1 MAENEHERPEREP
14 AIQVIVLG
22 SGGGP
27 LESNVTATLIRS
39 VSAGW
44 GRASMSALDAG
55 VHMAAITRILE
66 ETQPQGLGVEVD
78 LPHVLQ
84 VGPFK
89 GMEIRSA
96 SPSANAAHIVRHCID
111 TVLITHPHLDHIS
124 AFVINTAGFQP
135 TRAKRLA
142 GLPSTISAFKT
153 HIFNNV
159 IWPNL
164 SDENN
169 GAGLVT
175 YMRLVEGGSPA
186 LGEGEG
192 KGYVEISDGLTV
204 KVLAVSHGHCIEKHA
219 HRGSSSSS
227 RLGSMDGS
235 SMMMGRPQVP
245 GSNAAAGP
253 SSLFRSSL
261 THSSP
266 GGHSEREHVCVYDSS
281 AYFIRDAPTGREVL
295 MFGDVEPDAISLSP
309 RNLMVWQE
317 AAPRIARGDLAA
329 IFIECSYDDS
339 QTDDRLFGHLTPRY
353 VMQELRVLAAEV
365 ELAAKSST
373 AAYTS
378 KLESYTK
385 KRKRELEDAVRR
397 ANNSRFI
404 PVPRSTAS
412 TPAPAPVTTSNLLAR
427 GDDPPLSPKSTRP
440 LKVDTPSSLSN
451 AGSDYGF
458 DTPHIATPTA
468 EMSLRDFSDGPLAHH
483 SSANGSSPAQS
494 QHNLHQMSH
503 MHMLPTSGG
512 APAIPEPK
520 SPNAL
525 KGVKVVIIHVKERLN
540 DEEPAGGRILREL
553 REHEADAQTGAEFV
567 VSHIGQSFYF

>member
-1 MAENEHERPEREP
+1 MAAVEADSVEQAP
-14 AIQVIVLG
+14 ALQVIILG

-27 LESNVTATLIRS
+27 IESNVTATLIRS

-66 ETQPQGLGVEVD
+66 ETQPHGLGTDVK

-84 VGPFK
+84 DGPFK
-89 GMEIRSA
+89 GMEVRSA
-96 SPSANAAHIVRHCID
+96 SAVTNAAHIVRHCID

-186 LGEGEG
+186 LGEGDG
-192 KGYVEISDGLTV
+192 KGYVEISEGLTV
-204 KVLAVSHGHCIEKHA
+204 KVLAVSHGHCIERHA
-219 HRGSSSSS
+219 HRGSSASS

-235 SMMMGRPQVP
+235 SMILGSRQIP

-253 SSLFRSSL
+253 ASLFRSSL

-266 GGHSEREHVCVYDSS
+266 GGHQDREHVCVYDSS

-295 MFGDVEPDAISLSP
+295 MFGDVEPDSVSLSP

-329 IFIECSYDDS
+329 IFIECSFDDS

-353 VMQELRVLAAEV
+353 VMQELKVLAAEV

-373 AAYTS
+373 TSYKS

-397 ANNSRFI
+397 ANRFM
-404 PVPRSTAS
+404 PRSTVS
-412 TPAPAPVTTSNLLAR
+412 TPVPTPIITSGILAR

-440 LKVDTPSSLSN
+440 LKVDTPSSMSN

-458 DTPHIATPTA
+458 DTPHISTPTA
-468 EMSLRDFSDGPLAHH
+468 EMSLRDLENPASASTNGP
-483 SSANGSSPAQS
+483 SPATTG
-494 QHNLHQMSH
+494 QHQLGV
-503 MHMLPTSGG
+503 GG
-512 APAIPEPK
+512 GNTPIPEPR
-520 SPNAL
+520 SLNAL
-525 KGVKVVIIHVKERLN
+525 KGVKVVIIHVKERLT
-540 DEEPAGGRILREL
+540 DDEPAGDRILREL
-553 REHEADAQTGAEFV
+553 QEHEAEAQTGAEFV
-567 VSHIGQSFYF
+567 VSHSGQSFYI

>member
-1 MAENEHERPEREP
+1 MAENDPARPDRGP

-66 ETQPQGLGVEVD
+66 ETQPRGLGAEIK

-84 VGPFK
+84 DGPFK
-89 GMEIRSA
+89 GLEIRSA
-96 SPSANAAHIVRHCID
+96 SPAANAAHIVRHCID

-219 HRGSSSSS
+219 HRGSSASS

-235 SMMMGRPQVP
+235 SMVMGRPQLP

-253 SSLFRSSL
+253 SSLFRSSV

-295 MFGDVEPDAISLSP
+295 MFGDVEPDSLSLSP
-309 RNLMVWQE
+309 RNLIVWQE
-317 AAPRIARGDLAA
+317 AAPRIARGDLAG
-329 IFIECSYDDS
+329 IVIECSYDDS

-353 VMQELRVLAAEV
+353 VMQELKVLCAEV
-365 ELAAKSST
+365 ELAAKSGVASQ
-373 AAYTS
+373 TS
-378 KLESYTK
+378 KLETFTK
-385 KRKRELEDAVRR
+385 KRKRELEDAMRR
-397 ANNSRFI
+397 ASNNRYTSM
-404 PVPRSTAS
+404 PRSTAS
-412 TPAPAPVTTSNLLAR
+412 TPSFPSLTTSNLLAR

-440 LKVDTPSSLSN
+440 SKVDTPSSLSY

-468 EMSLRDFSDGPLAHH
+468 EMSLRDLADG
-483 SSANGSSPAQS
+483 SPAQHANAHNS
-494 QHNLHQMSH
+494 TPGQGQHN
-503 MHMLPTSGG
+503 MHMLSASGST
-512 APAIPEPK
+512 PMIPEPK

-525 KGVKVVIIHVKERLN
+525 RGVKVVIIHVKERLN
-540 DEEPAGGRILREL
+540 DEEPASTRILREL
-553 REHEADAQTGAEFV
+553 LEHEADAQTGAEFV
-567 VSHIGQSFYF
+567 VSSMGQSFYF